1 MMVIIFLINFYL
13 SLINDMTKIKNI
25 VARQIF
31 DSSRNPTVETDVIT
45 SNGVLGRAA
54 VPSGA
59 STGEHEAVE
68 LRDETKDFMGKSVY
82 RAVKNVNESIF
93 KELKNLSVFDQ
104 ELIDSKMIELDNT
117 ANKSKLGANAILSV
131 SLAVA
136 KAAAIE
142 KKYLFL
148 DIWEMIIQ
156 MFYLFH

>member
-1 MMVIIFLINFYL
+1 
-13 SLINDMTKIKNI
+13 MTKIKNI

-31 DSSRNPTVETDVIT
+31 DSRGNPTVETDVIT
-45 SNGVLGRAA
+45 SNGVLGRAS

-59 STGEHEAVE
+59 STGQHEAVE
-68 LRDETKDFMGKSVY
+68 LRDETKDFMGKSVF

-142 KKYLFL
+142 KKISLFRYLGL
-148 DIWEMIIQ
+148 SLIHI
-156 MFYLFH
+156 

>member
-1 MMVIIFLINFYL
+1 
-13 SLINDMTKIKNI
+13 MTKIKNI

-31 DSSRNPTVETDVIT
+31 DSRGNPTVETDVIT

-68 LRDETKDFMGKSVY
+68 LRDESEDFMGKSVY

-156 MFYLFH
+156 MFYLFL